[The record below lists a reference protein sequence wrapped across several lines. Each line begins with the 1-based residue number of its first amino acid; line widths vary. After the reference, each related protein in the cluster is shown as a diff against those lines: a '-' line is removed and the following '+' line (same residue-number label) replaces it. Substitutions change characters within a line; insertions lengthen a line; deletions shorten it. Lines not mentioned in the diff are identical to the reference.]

1 MHCSKYFL
9 RGSKLNN
16 FSFTLNTFCV
26 TVNIFRVQGEEKR
39 RLEARNLDESQV
51 ELLLFDNNE
60 LKEENGKLKN
70 LLDWKVKKFDDEK
83 NKLEEQVRHLGNL
96 LEEANKQLQATSTQL
111 RETNASKSLL
121 EAEVKKKVSGCKG
134 RVK

>member
-1 MHCSKYFL
+1 M

-16 FSFTLNTFCV
+16 FSFTLNTFYV
-26 TVNIFRVQGEEKR
+26 TVNIFRVQGEERR

-83 NKLEEQVRHLGNL
+83 NKVEEQVRHLGNL

-134 RVK
+134 RVT